1 MIKEVLE
8 PKTKRAGKRV
18 ICICDNCGK
27 EFESKY
33 SEQTRRGKTQH
44 FCSWE
49 CYKEGHIITAETR
62 EKLSINSKKHL
73 FFKSLDGIKNPNWRG
88 GITKNSRGYIEVL
101 KPNHPFSHKS
111 GYIQEHRYIM
121 EQAIGRYLKPE
132 EVIHHINGIKTDNR
146 IENLMLFKNSSEH
159 TKYHLKIKN
168 LWGALREPQLV

>member
-49 CYKEGHIITAETR
+49 CYKKGHIATDKQIEASR
-62 EKLSINSKKHL
+62 LKLINYNKKH
-73 FFKSLDGIKNPNWRG
+73 GHKNLYAWKG
-88 GITKNSRGYIEVL
+88 GKYLGSRGYMFVYS
-101 KPNHPFSHKS
+101 PDHPFQNSQK
-111 GYIQEHRYIM
+111 YVLEHRLVM
-121 EQAIGRYLKPE
+121 EKYLGRYLRPK
-132 EVIHHINGIKTDNR
+132 EVVHHINGIKDDNR
-146 IENLMLFKNSSEH
+146 IENLMLFETTNQH
-159 TKYHLKIKN
+159 GKYHASITKS
-168 LWGALREPQLV
+168 WGTHRELQLA